1 MQLDARGK
9 DRTGRSTAR
18 LGESPEQQAAADFPG
33 GVLND
38 RQVQP
43 LGLLPVAGDIV
54 EILGIGANLLEQGPL
69 RFDVREVVFALIF
82 AGAFFSK
89 PCARQMRSRAR

>member
-38 RQVQP
+38 WQVP

-89 PCARQMRSRAR
+89 PCARQMRSRGR